1 MFIDGNKSVERKKKL
16 QEERKGIIAGVKF
29 MKRLKWQYPLHKGVA
44 GLNVGETFYPKL

>member
-1 MFIDGNKSVERKKKL
+1 M